1 MVDYKKVGKLIIA
14 SLQKEL
20 LGQGHKATGNL
31 INSFEQRVI
40 ELPNSIVIE
49 ILMDEYG
56 IYVNEGRKK
65 GAKKVPI
72 SVLVKW
78 IEQKAIANGDKEVKN
93 IAFAIQQVIFA
104 EGSPTDGSSRKGTKG
119 SFEFSNNGRRKGFI
133 DFVIDNELDGV
144 YNELEQQ
151 VFKGYDDAIATIV
164 KDFNKKNK

>member
-1 MVDYKKVGKLIIA
+1 MVDFKKVGKLIIA

-56 IYVNEGRKK
+56 IYVNEGRKT
-65 GAKKVPI
+65 GGKKVPI
-72 SVLVKW
+72 SVLVEW
-78 IEQKAIANGDKEVKN
+78 IERKAIASGDKDVKSL
-93 IAFAIQQVIFA
+93 AFAIQNTIHK
-104 EGSPTDGSSRKGTKG
+104 EGIPTKG
-119 SFEFSNNGRRKGFI
+119 SFKFSNNGRRKGFI

-164 KDFNKKNK
+164 KDFNKSNK

>member
-1 MVDYKKVGKLIIA
+1 MVDFKKVGKLIIA

-56 IYVNEGRKK
+56 IYVNEGRKT
-65 GAKKVPI
+65 GGKKVPI
-72 SVLVKW
+72 NVLVEW
-78 IEQKAIANGDKEVKN
+78 IERKAIASGDKEVKSL
-93 IAFAIQQVIFA
+93 AFAIQNTIHK
-104 EGSPTDGSSRKGTKG
+104 EGIPTKG
-119 SFEFSNNGRRKGFI
+119 SFKFSNNGRRKGFI
-133 DFVIDNELDGV
+133 DFVIDNELDDV
-144 YNELEQQ
+144 YNELEKQ
-151 VFKGYDDAIATIV
+151 VFEGYDDAIATIV

>member
-1 MVDYKKVGKLIIA
+1 MVDFKKVGKLIIA

-56 IYVNEGRKK
+56 IYVNEGRKT
-65 GAKKVPI
+65 GGKKVPI
-72 SVLVKW
+72 SVLVEW
-78 IEQKAIANGDKEVKN
+78 IERKAIASGDKDVKSM
-93 IAFAIQQVIFA
+93 AFAIQNTIHK
-104 EGSPTDGSSRKGTKG
+104 EGIPTKG
-119 SFEFSNNGRRKGFI
+119 SFKFSNNGRRKGFI

-151 VFKGYDDAIATIV
+151 VFDGYDDAIATIV
-164 KDFNKKNK
+164 KDFNIKNK

>member
-1 MVDYKKVGKLIIA
+1 MVDFKKVGKLIIA

-56 IYVNEGRKK
+56 IYVNEGRKT
-65 GAKKVPI
+65 GGKKVPI
-72 SVLVKW
+72 NVLVEW
-78 IEQKAIANGDKEVKN
+78 IERKAIASGDKDVKSM
-93 IAFAIQQVIFA
+93 AFAIQNTIHK
-104 EGSPTDGSSRKGTKG
+104 EGIPTKG
-119 SFEFSNNGRRKGFI
+119 SFKFSNNGRRKGFI
-133 DFVIDNELDGV
+133 DFVIDNELDDV

-164 KDFNKKNK
+164 KDFNIKNK

>member
-20 LGQGHKATGNL
+20 LGQGHKATGDL

-49 ILMDEYG
+49 ILMNEYG
-56 IYVNEGRKK
+56 IYVNEGRKT
-65 GAKKVPI
+65 GGKKVPI
-72 SVLVKW
+72 SVLVEW
-78 IEQKAIANGDKEVKN
+78 IERKAIASGDKDVKSM
-93 IAFAIQQVIFA
+93 AFAIQNTIHK
-104 EGSPTDGSSRKGTKG
+104 EGIPTKG
-119 SFEFSNNGRRKGFI
+119 SFKFSNNGRRKGFI

-151 VFKGYDDAIATIV
+151 VFEGYDDAIATIV

>member
-20 LGQGHKATGNL
+20 IGQGHDATGNL

-40 ELPNSIVIE
+40 ELPNSIVLE

-65 GAKKVPI
+65 GGKKVPI
-72 SVLVKW
+72 SVLVEW
-78 IEQKAIANGDKEVKN
+78 IERKAIVNGDKEVKSL
-93 IAFAIQQVIFA
+93 AFAIQNTIHK
-104 EGSPTDGSSRKGTKG
+104 EGIPTKG
-119 SFEFSNNGRRKGFI
+119 SFKFSNNGRRKGFI

-151 VFKGYDDAIATIV
+151 VFEGYDDAIATIV
-164 KDFNKKNK
+164 KDFNKNNK

>member
-1 MVDYKKVGKLIIA
+1 MVDFKKVGKLIIA

-49 ILMDEYG
+49 ILMNEYG
-56 IYVNEGRKK
+56 IYVNEGRKT
-65 GAKKVPI
+65 GGKKVPI
-72 SVLVKW
+72 SVLVEW
-78 IEQKAIANGDKEVKN
+78 IERKAIASGDKDVKSM
-93 IAFAIQQVIFA
+93 AFAIQNTIHK
-104 EGSPTDGSSRKGTKG
+104 EGIPTKG
-119 SFEFSNNGRRKGFI
+119 SFKFSNNGRRKGFI

-151 VFKGYDDAIATIV
+151 IFDGYDDAIATIV
-164 KDFNKKNK
+164 KDFNIKNK

>member
-20 LGQGHKATGNL
+20 LGQGHKATGDL

-49 ILMDEYG
+49 ILMNEYG
-56 IYVNEGRKK
+56 IYVNEGRKT
-65 GAKKVPI
+65 GGKKVPI
-72 SVLVKW
+72 SVLVEW
-78 IEQKAIANGDKEVKN
+78 IERKAIASGDKDVKSM
-93 IAFAIQQVIFA
+93 AFAIQNTIHK
-104 EGSPTDGSSRKGTKG
+104 EGIPTKG
-119 SFEFSNNGRRKGFI
+119 SFKFSNNGRRKGFI
-133 DFVIDNELDGV
+133 DFVIDNELDDV

-164 KDFNKKNK
+164 KDFNIKNK

>member
-1 MVDYKKVGKLIIA
+1 MVNYKNVGKLIIA

-56 IYVNEGRKK
+56 IYVNEGRKT
-65 GAKKVPI
+65 GGKKVPI
-72 SVLVKW
+72 NVLVEW
-78 IEQKAIANGDKEVKN
+78 IERKAIASGDKEVKSM
-93 IAFAIQQVIFA
+93 AFAIQNTIHK
-104 EGSPTDGSSRKGTKG
+104 EGIPTKG
-119 SFEFSNNGRRKGFI
+119 SFKFSNNGRRKGFI
-133 DFVIDNELDGV
+133 DFVIDNELDDV

-164 KDFNKKNK
+164 KDFNKKK